1 MYCFKFLYDILLCY
15 IYSFFIF
22 CDFRF
27 PCEVRVR
34 SVPLTPCRRKKR
46 KDEELESPRGAPTPV
61 GKQQNQQFEQNIDT
75 QVQSS
80 QVRNGILFIVYIIL
94 FVNFQYIF

>member
-1 MYCFKFLYDILLCY
+1 MTI
-15 IYSFFIF
+15 IF
-22 CDFRF
+22 NGFRF

-46 KDEELESPRGAPTPV
+46 QAEEPESPRGAPTTVVPQ
-61 GKQQNQQFEQNIDT
+61 KSEQNRDA

-80 QVRNGILFIVYIIL
+80 QVCNVVFYLSPKLV
-94 FVNFQYIF
+94 

>member
-1 MYCFKFLYDILLCY
+1 MI
-15 IYSFFIF
+15 IIF
-22 CDFRF
+22 HGFRF

-46 KDEELESPRGAPTPV
+46 QVEEPESPRGAPTTTLPQ
-61 GKQQNQQFEQNIDT
+61 KSEENNDT

-80 QVRNGILFIVYIIL
+80 QV
-94 FVNFQYIF
+94 

>member
-1 MYCFKFLYDILLCY
+1 MTTIVHG
-15 IYSFFIF
+15 
-22 CDFRF
+22 FRF

-46 KDEELESPRGAPTPV
+46 QAEEPESPRGVPATIGPP
-61 GKQQNQQFEQNIDT
+61 KSEQNIDK

-80 QVRNGILFIVYIIL
+80 QV
-94 FVNFQYIF
+94 

>member
-1 MYCFKFLYDILLCY
+1 MTI
-15 IYSFFIF
+15 IF
-22 CDFRF
+22 HGFRF

-46 KDEELESPRGAPTPV
+46 QVEEPESPRGAPTTIVPQ
-61 GKQQNQQFEQNIDT
+61 KSEQNSDT

-80 QVRNGILFIVYIIL
+80 QVCNDIIFYFYFRNMYKIIKSNCIHCR
-94 FVNFQYIF
+94 V

>member
-1 MYCFKFLYDILLCY
+1 MT
-15 IYSFFIF
+15 IF
-22 CDFRF
+22 CYGFRF

-46 KDEELESPRGAPTPV
+46 KDEETESPRGAPTPV
-61 GKQQNQQFEQNIDT
+61 TPQKSEQNSET

-80 QVRNGILFIVYIIL
+80 QVCNGI
-94 FVNFQYIF
+94 IFDMLYNE

>member
-1 MYCFKFLYDILLCY
+1 MI
-15 IYSFFIF
+15 IIFFY
-22 CDFRF
+22 RF

-46 KDEELESPRGAPTPV
+46 QVEEPESPRGASTTTV
-61 GKQQNQQFEQNIDT
+61 QKSERNSDT

-80 QVRNGILFIVYIIL
+80 QVCYNINIFINI
-94 FVNFQYIF
+94 FVSIKTNCIHCRV

>member
-1 MYCFKFLYDILLCY
+1 MI
-15 IYSFFIF
+15 IIF
-22 CDFRF
+22 YRF

-46 KDEELESPRGAPTPV
+46 QVEEPESPRGASTTTV
-61 GKQQNQQFEQNIDT
+61 QKSERNSDT

-80 QVRNGILFIVYIIL
+80 QVCYEIINILHKHK
-94 FVNFQYIF
+94 N

>member
-1 MYCFKFLYDILLCY
+1 MA
-15 IYSFFIF
+15 IF
-22 CDFRF
+22 CYRF

-46 KDEELESPRGAPTPV
+46 KDDELESPRGAHTPV
-61 GKQQNQQFEQNIDT
+61 RHNKTPEKKYVDT

-80 QVRNGILFIVYIIL
+80 QVCNIIAL
-94 FVNFQYIF
+94 NVDC

>member
-1 MYCFKFLYDILLCY
+1 MAIVFHGC
-15 IYSFFIF
+15 
-22 CDFRF
+22 RF

-46 KDEELESPRGAPTPV
+46 QVEEPESPRGAPTTIVPQ
-61 GKQQNQQFEQNIDT
+61 KFEQNSDT

-80 QVRNGILFIVYIIL
+80 QVCKDIIFYFYLHTVYKTIKSNCI
-94 FVNFQYIF
+94 YGRI

>member
-1 MYCFKFLYDILLCY
+1 MYYNSYTIYNLQIINCIYDNY
-15 IYSFFIF
+15 FYG
-22 CDFRF
+22 FRF

-46 KDEELESPRGAPTPV
+46 QVEEPESPRGVPTTIVPQ
-61 GKQQNQQFEQNIDT
+61 KSEQNNDT

-80 QVRNGILFIVYIIL
+80 QV
-94 FVNFQYIF
+94 

>member
-1 MYCFKFLYDILLCY
+1 MIFFFLR
-15 IYSFFIF
+15 
-22 CDFRF
+22 FRF

-46 KDEELESPRGAPTPV
+46 KDEEPESPRVAPTTPT
-61 GKQQNQQFEQNIDT
+61 GQYNQRLEKSHDS

-80 QVRNGILFIVYIIL
+80 QV
-94 FVNFQYIF
+94 